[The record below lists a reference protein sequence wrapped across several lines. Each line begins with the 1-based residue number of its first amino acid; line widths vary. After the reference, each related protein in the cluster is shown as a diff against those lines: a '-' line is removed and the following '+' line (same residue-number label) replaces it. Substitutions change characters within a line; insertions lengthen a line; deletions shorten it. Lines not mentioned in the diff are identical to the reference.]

1 MGIRH
6 VYLGGDKDIG
16 TEVQIEQDTWN
27 VIENIGSKSIFSFV
41 IKDLNGAT
49 IDGGT
54 EVTFYEDTTLLWGG
68 YIKDLEDYSPGT
80 GRLEY
85 IVSATDYNE
94 LVERCLVIKGFYN
107 ETIED
112 MVTYLIDNFFTSY
125 GITAG
130 TISAITVVN
139 KVPLG
144 YVFGH
149 STLNHLRNF
158 GNYVWNIDKNKQLS
172 FQQIGYSIS
181 GTPIND
187 AALTSTINN
196 FRRNRSMQN
205 YRNRQYVRGHDRLS
219 VQQIQKTPTP
229 TPNSS
234 HREFFVKY
242 KIGLEPF
249 IEVNTGS
256 GWVVQTVGLI
266 GLDEGESNQWWWS
279 YGSSQITH
287 DENETVLTAT
297 DEIRVTYY
305 GLIPLIIV
313 TQDSD
318 EVSSRGYYDSYDY
331 NEKLEDLTDA
341 LQFGNNLLEKY
352 ANTADT
358 FTYRMY
364 SKVYEPGE
372 QVQVSM
378 STLRVVDETFLV
390 KGCTW
395 TPRSINTITYD
406 YEILDSPNV
415 GGWEDFFKNLI
426 KATRI
431 TVDTDEIVIYVKE
444 QDETIDFTGQYNI
457 TEIDPLEPSDTLYP
471 ANDLYPGEITDSFV
485 VND

>member
-6 VYLGGDKDIG
+6 VYLNGDKDTG

-27 VIENIGSKSIFSFV
+27 VIENIGSKSIFSFT

-49 IDGGT
+49 IDAGV

-68 YIKDLEDYSPGT
+68 YIKNLDDYSKGK

-85 IVSATDYNE
+85 TVSATDYNE
-94 LVERCLVIKGFYN
+94 LIERCLVVKGFSNY
-107 ETIED
+107 TIED

-130 TISAITVVN
+130 TIDAPVTIN
-139 KVPLG
+139 RVPFS
-144 YVFGH
+144 YIYGH
-149 STLNHLRNF
+149 SALNHLRDF
-158 GNYVWNIDKNKQLS
+158 GNYIWNIDKSKQLS

-181 GTPIND
+181 STPIND

-196 FRRNRSMQN
+196 VRRNRTMQN
-205 YRNRQYVRGHDRLS
+205 YRNRQYVKGKDRLS
-219 VQQIQKTPTP
+219 VQQYQKTPTP

-234 HREFFVKY
+234 HREFLVKY
-242 KIGLEPF
+242 KIGKEPM
-249 IEVNTGS
+249 IEVNKGS
-256 GWVVQTVGLI
+256 GWVIQTVGLI

-279 YGSSQITH
+279 YGSPQITH

-313 TQDSD
+313 TQDND
-318 EVSSRGYYDSYDY
+318 EISSRGYYDAYSYND
-331 NEKLEDLTDA
+331 KVEDLTDA
-341 LQFGNNLLEKY
+341 LLYGHNLLDKY

-364 SKVYEPGE
+364 SKTYEIGE
-372 QVQVSM
+372 QVPVVFS
-378 STLRVVDETFLV
+378 SLRNVNETFLV
-390 KGCTW
+390 KSCTW
-395 TPRSINTITYD
+395 TPRSVNQITYD
-406 YEILDSPNV
+406 YEILDSPNT
-415 GGWEDFFKNLI
+415 GGWEEFFKNMFEASKI
-426 KATRI
+426 N
-431 TVDTDEIVIYVKE
+431 VDTDEIVIYVKE
-444 QDETIDFTGQYNI
+444 EDETISFAGQYSI
-457 TEIDPLEPSDTLYP
+457 DEIDPLEPSDTLYP
-471 ANDLYPGEITDSFV
+471 ADDLYPGAITDSFT